1 MAAAPAQKAHL
12 AARGG
17 KPPGR
22 QPGGGTPRT
31 RAAAR
36 LPGPRPP
43 LRSET
48 LKPEKMELSL
58 PFLWMRDTRQRCPVR
73 SECQEQRRRQPGREA
88 GRQASSRFGGRC
100 RWQNLRLLL
109 SRSGGGGGGA
119 VSAEPNL
126 RETSLPAACVR
137 NKQGKSVNVES
148 DDDATFV
155 ST

>member
-1 MAAAPAQKAHL
+1 VDEGHETKVPCPVGVPRTAPQ
-12 AARGG
+12 AARQG
-17 KPPGR
+17 
-22 QPGGGTPRT
+22 
-31 RAAAR
+31 
-36 LPGPRPP
+36 
-43 LRSET
+43 S
-48 LKPEKMELSL
+48 
-58 PFLWMRDTRQRCPVR
+58 
-73 SECQEQRRRQPGREA
+73 